1 MKKYFLLLFLIPS
14 IMAAQLTIVSVLPAN
29 NSKSVP
35 LTATIS
41 ITFSEAL
48 DTLAMKEKGKDSWF
62 SNIDSVVSD
71 WYSADAKTRYAV
83 VMLKSNTDYFIAVM
97 YAKAKSGAVMTMP
110 YVYYFTTGTNFSPYS
125 VSGTLSPGAMDVTL
139 DDAVVALAKIN
150 FMETETDGPPPFGG
164 WASVNPNGTFTIPNV
179 ANGTYWPFAVKD
191 VDQNG
196 NVDPG
201 KGVDL
206 LVMGDSI
213 VVNNASVTGLE
224 LTFFDLISF
233 SPANLATN
241 VPLAT
246 TLSFTFSEPLD
257 TNAMSNESESSWFT
271 NIDNVVSY
279 WYSADLKTS
288 YTSVILEPNK
298 SYFMAFTYV
307 KARSGAMM
315 TTPRVSY
322 FTTGSS
328 FNPYSVSGSISPGST
343 DISPEGSVVGLST
356 INFMEENVDGPPPF
370 GGWANV
376 NSNGTFTIPFV
387 ANGKYWP
394 LVAKDVDHDGLI
406 NPEQGKDV
414 VVMGDSIIVN
424 NASVT
429 GVDLTFF
436 DIVSFQ
442 PANLSTNVPLNTT
455 ISMTFSEPLDTMAM
469 KESEDSWFSNIDSI
483 ASSGFSADGKTSYAQ
498 AVLKPNTTY
507 FIAFMYVKSKYGGV
521 ITSPQ
526 IFYFTT
532 GAALEP
538 LSVSGTVSSGSTGIS
553 PAGAIVGLAKID
565 FMNKNTDGTPPFGG
579 WGIVNNDGTFTIP
592 YVPNGTYWPM
602 AAKDVDHDGKIN
614 PDNGVD
620 AMAYGDS
627 IVVNNVSL
635 TGVNLTFFTLTP
647 NLFHDVIHKADSM
660 AAANLPADR
669 SLRRISG
676 WEVDIQ
682 GRARSWEFA
691 YSINGNTQG
700 KSIHLGT
707 MDYSI
712 DDIDPMYFQW
722 LSTMKEIT
730 NYDLAASSA
739 AVIANV
745 EAAGGTMV
753 REQPIPSQWEFAIE
767 LSLSDQKNGWF
778 GGSGAVD
785 TSKIYWAAAYAY
797 NYQVNPDQNQWMG
810 GRLFLCDFATG
821 SVLDTRDII
830 MDVKN
835 EPTTVREFRLSQN
848 YPNPFNPTTVIE
860 FTVAQ
865 RAPATLKIF
874 NVLGQEVAELFNS
887 TAEPGQKYKV
897 VFNAKN
903 LSSGIYF
910 SRLESNGRSE
920 LKKLVLLR

>member
-1 MKKYFLLLFLIPS
+1 
-14 IMAAQLTIVSVLPAN
+14 
-29 NSKSVP
+29 
-35 LTATIS
+35 
-41 ITFSEAL
+41 
-48 DTLAMKEKGKDSWF
+48 
-62 SNIDSVVSD
+62 
-71 WYSADAKTRYAV
+71 
-83 VMLKSNTDYFIAVM
+83 
-97 YAKAKSGAVMTMP
+97 
-110 YVYYFTTGTNFSPYS
+110 
-125 VSGTLSPGAMDVTL
+125 
-139 DDAVVALAKIN
+139 
-150 FMETETDGPPPFGG
+150 
-164 WASVNPNGTFTIPNV
+164 
-179 ANGTYWPFAVKD
+179 
-191 VDQNG
+191 
-196 NVDPG
+196 
-201 KGVDL
+201 
-206 LVMGDSI
+206 
-213 VVNNASVTGLE
+213 
-224 LTFFDLISF
+224 
-233 SPANLATN
+233 
-241 VPLAT
+241 
-246 TLSFTFSEPLD
+246 
-257 TNAMSNESESSWFT
+257 
-271 NIDNVVSY
+271 
-279 WYSADLKTS
+279 
-288 YTSVILEPNK
+288 
-298 SYFMAFTYV
+298 
-307 KARSGAMM
+307 
-315 TTPRVSY
+315 
-322 FTTGSS
+322 
-328 FNPYSVSGSISPGST
+328 
-343 DISPEGSVVGLST
+343 
-356 INFMEENVDGPPPF
+356 
-370 GGWANV
+370 
-376 NSNGTFTIPFV
+376 
-387 ANGKYWP
+387 
-394 LVAKDVDHDGLI
+394 
-406 NPEQGKDV
+406 
-414 VVMGDSIIVN
+414 
-424 NASVT
+424 
-429 GVDLTFF
+429 
-436 DIVSFQ
+436 
-442 PANLSTNVPLNTT
+442 
-455 ISMTFSEPLDTMAM
+455 
-469 KESEDSWFSNIDSI
+469 
-483 ASSGFSADGKTSYAQ
+483 
-498 AVLKPNTTY
+498 
-507 FIAFMYVKSKYGGV
+507 
-521 ITSPQ
+521 
-526 IFYFTT
+526 
-532 GAALEP
+532 
-538 LSVSGTVSSGSTGIS
+538 
-553 PAGAIVGLAKID
+553 
-565 FMNKNTDGTPPFGG
+565 
-579 WGIVNNDGTFTIP
+579 
-592 YVPNGTYWPM
+592 
-602 AAKDVDHDGKIN
+602 
-614 PDNGVD
+614 
-620 AMAYGDS
+620 DS